1 MDQPKIKIGRLFECE
16 SARGN
21 TYFRGRL
28 NGSARMVLFKDARG
42 AENEWELF
50 IQAVPEEEIKGS
62 TKPSTSPGVELQ
74 AVKPRKRRKLKG
86 KMINPLDPIDGVAD
100 LWMP

>member
-21 TYFRGRL
+21 KYFRGRL
-28 NGSARMVLFKDARG
+28 NGSARMVLFKEAYG
-42 AENEWELF
+42 AENEWSLF

-62 TKPSTSPGVELQ
+62 TKPTTAPDIELQ
-74 AVKPRKRRKLKG
+74 AAKPRKRKG
-86 KMINPLDPIDGVAD
+86 KVEMINPLDPIDSVAD